1 MRKQTITRQLRKAIS
16 AGLCAVMILTGSV
29 FAFADTDTNTNTN
42 AAAYAEPK
50 TEDFVSGVLKD
61 GIYTIGTETDSTGA
75 GRMFNIAQAD
85 NNTCKLEVKDGKMT
99 AIVRL
104 NAQGYDKLY
113 LGTAADAAKAALSS
127 CILYEQDADGLYTFR
142 VPFEKFDTVMELAA
156 YGTKGKAW
164 HDHNIVFYLGVPAAP
179 KASFES
185 TSGTVTLKWTK
196 SAEDGIS
203 GYEAEYALTEDF
215 ADKEQVTVQGATK
228 TSQKFY
234 LEKGNTYYLRIRSI
248 KNVNDGKVYSPWSNT
263 VTCKTTALSKAK
275 LTSAKAA
282 KKAASLKWVK
292 KTGINGYEIQYST
305 SSKFTASKTKTVK
318 AAKSAVSKKVTGLKS
333 GSKCYFRI
341 RTYKTAADGKVYSA
355 WSAVKS
361 VKAK

>member
-1 MRKQTITRQLRKAIS
+1 MKKIFRKAIS
-16 AGLCAVMILTGSV
+16 TGLCAAMILTGSM
-29 FAFADTDTNTNTN
+29 FAFADTDTN
-42 AAAYAEPK
+42 AAVYEEPR

-61 GIYTIGTETDSTGA
+61 GVYTIGVETDSTGA

-113 LGTAADAAKAALSS
+113 LGTAADAVKAEESFYIA
-127 CILYEQDADGLYTFR
+127 YEKDADGLYTFR

-164 HDHNIVFYLGVPAAP
+164 HDHNIVFYTGVPAAP
-179 KASFES
+179 KASFAA
-185 TSGTVTLKWTK
+185 TSGTVTLKWNK
-196 SAEDGIS
+196 SAEDGIF
-203 GYEAEYALTEDF
+203 GYEAEFALSEDF
-215 ADKEQVTVQGATK
+215 ADKEQVTVQGAAK

-234 LEKGNTYYLRIRSI
+234 LEKGNTYYLRVRSI
-248 KNVNDGKVYSPWSNT
+248 KNVNDSKVYSPWSNT
-263 VTCKTTALSKAK
+263 VICKTTALSKAK
-275 LTSAKAA
+275 LTSVNAA

-305 SSKFTASKTKTVK
+305 GSKFTASKTRTVK
-318 AAKSAVSKKVTGLKS
+318 AAKNAVSKKVTGLKS
-333 GSKCYFRI
+333 GSKYYFRI
-341 RTYKTAADGKVYSA
+341 RTYKTAADGNVYSA
-355 WSAVKS
+355 WSAAKS

>member
-1 MRKQTITRQLRKAIS
+1 MKKIFRKAIS
-16 AGLCAVMILTGSV
+16 TGLCAAMILTGSM
-29 FAFADTDTNTNTN
+29 FAFADTDTN
-42 AAAYAEPK
+42 AAVYEEPR

-61 GIYTIGTETDSTGA
+61 GIYTIGVETDSTGA

-113 LGTAADAAKAALSS
+113 LGTAADAVKAEESFYIA
-127 CILYEQDADGLYTFR
+127 YEKDADGLYTFR

-164 HDHNIVFYLGVPAAP
+164 HDHNIVFYTGVPAAP
-179 KASFES
+179 KASFAA
-185 TSGTVTLKWTK
+185 TSGTVTLKWNK

-203 GYEAEYALTEDF
+203 GYEAEFALSEDF
-215 ADKEQVTVQGATK
+215 ADKEQVTVQGAAK

-234 LEKGNTYYLRIRSI
+234 LEKGNTYYLRVRSI
-248 KNVNDGKVYSPWSNT
+248 KNVNDSKVYSPWSNT
-263 VTCKTTALSKAK
+263 VICKTTALSKAK
-275 LTSAKAA
+275 LTSVKSA

-305 SSKFTASKTKTVK
+305 GSKFTASKTRTVK
-318 AAKSAVSKKVTGLKS
+318 AAKNAVSKKVTGLKS
-333 GSKCYFRI
+333 GSKYYFRI
-341 RTYKTAADGKVYSA
+341 RTYKTAADGNVYSA
-355 WSAVKS
+355 WSAAKS

>member
-1 MRKQTITRQLRKAIS
+1 MKKIFRKAIS
-16 AGLCAVMILTGSV
+16 TGLCAAMILTGSV
-29 FAFADTDTNTNTN
+29 FAFADTDANTNTDTN

-50 TEDFVSGVLKD
+50 TEDFVSGILKD
-61 GIYTIGTETDSTGA
+61 GIYTIGVETDSTGA

-113 LGTAADAAKAALSS
+113 LGTAADAVKAEESS
-127 CILYEQDADGLYTFR
+127 YIAYEKDVEGLYTFR

-164 HDHNIVFYLGVPAAP
+164 HDHNIVFYTGVPAAP
-179 KASFES
+179 KASFAA

-196 SAEDGIS
+196 SAEDGIY
-203 GYEAEYALTEDF
+203 GYEAEYAQTENF
-215 ADKEQVTVQGATK
+215 ADKEQVTVQGAA
-228 TSQKFY
+228 KFY

-248 KNVNDGKVYSPWSNT
+248 KNVNDSKVYSPWSNT

-275 LTSAKAA
+275 LTSVKAA

-305 SSKFTASKTKTVK
+305 GSKFTASKTKTVK
-318 AAKSAVSKKVTGLKS
+318 AAKNAVSKKVTGLKS

-341 RTYKTAADGKVYSA
+341 RTYKTAADGKIYSA
-355 WSAVKS
+355 WSAAKS

>member
-1 MRKQTITRQLRKAIS
+1 M
-16 AGLCAVMILTGSV
+16 
-29 FAFADTDTNTNTN
+29 
-42 AAAYAEPK
+42 
-50 TEDFVSGVLKD
+50 
-61 GIYTIGTETDSTGA
+61 
-75 GRMFNIAQAD
+75 
-85 NNTCKLEVKDGKMT
+85 
-99 AIVRL
+99 
-104 NAQGYDKLY
+104 
-113 LGTAADAAKAALSS
+113 
-127 CILYEQDADGLYTFR
+127 
-142 VPFEKFDTVMELAA
+142 
-156 YGTKGKAW
+156 
-164 HDHNIVFYLGVPAAP
+164 
-179 KASFES
+179 
-185 TSGTVTLKWTK
+185 
-196 SAEDGIS
+196 
-203 GYEAEYALTEDF
+203 
-215 ADKEQVTVQGATK
+215 TVQGAAK

-248 KNVNDGKVYSPWSNT
+248 KNVNDSKVYSPWSNT

-318 AAKSAVSKKVTGLKS
+318 AAKSVVSKKVTGLKS

-341 RTYKTAADGKVYSA
+341 RTYKTAADGKIYSA

>member
-1 MRKQTITRQLRKAIS
+1 MKKIFRKAIS
-16 AGLCAVMILTGSV
+16 TGLCAAMILTGSV
-29 FAFADTDTNTNTN
+29 FAFADTDTN
-42 AAAYAEPK
+42 AAVYEEPR

-61 GIYTIGTETDSTGA
+61 GIYTIGTETDSTGV

-113 LGTAADAAKAALSS
+113 LGTAADAVKAEESS
-127 CILYEQDADGLYTFR
+127 YIAYEKDVEGLYTFR

-164 HDHNIVFYLGVPAAP
+164 HDHNIVFYTGVPAAP
-179 KASFES
+179 KASFAA
-185 TSGTVTLKWTK
+185 TSGTVTLKWNK

-203 GYEAEYALTEDF
+203 GYEAEFALSEDF
-215 ADKEQVTVQGATK
+215 ADKEQVTVQGAAK

-234 LEKGNTYYLRIRSI
+234 LEKGNTYYLRVRSI
-248 KNVNDGKVYSPWSNT
+248 KNVNDSKVYSPWSNT
-263 VTCKTTALSKAK
+263 VICKTTALSKAK
-275 LTSAKAA
+275 LTSVKAV

-305 SSKFTASKTKTVK
+305 GSKFTASKTRTVK
-318 AAKSAVSKKVTGLKS
+318 AAKNAVSKKVTGLKS
-333 GSKCYFRI
+333 GSKYYFRI
-341 RTYKTAADGKVYSA
+341 RTYKTAADGKIYSA
-355 WSAVKS
+355 WSAAKS

>member
-1 MRKQTITRQLRKAIS
+1 MKKIFRKAIS
-16 AGLCAVMILTGSV
+16 TGLCAAMILTGSM
-29 FAFADTDTNTNTN
+29 FAFADTDTN
-42 AAAYAEPK
+42 AAVYEEPR

-61 GIYTIGTETDSTGA
+61 GVYTIGVETDSTGA

-113 LGTAADAAKAALSS
+113 LGTAADAVKAEESFYIA
-127 CILYEQDADGLYTFR
+127 YEKDADGLYTFR

-164 HDHNIVFYLGVPAAP
+164 HDHNIVFYTGVPAAP
-179 KASFES
+179 KASFAA
-185 TSGTVTLKWTK
+185 TSGTITLKWNK

-203 GYEAEYALTEDF
+203 GYEAEFALSEDF
-215 ADKEQVTVQGATK
+215 ADKEQVTVQGAAK

-234 LEKGNTYYLRIRSI
+234 LEKGNTYYLHVRSI
-248 KNVNDGKVYSPWSNT
+248 KNVNDSKVYSPWSNT
-263 VTCKTTALSKAK
+263 VICKTTALSKAK

-282 KKAASLKWVK
+282 KKAASLKWAK
-292 KTGINGYEIQYST
+292 KSSINGYEIQYST
-305 SSKFTASKTKTVK
+305 SSKFAASKTRTVK

-333 GSKCYFRI
+333 GSKYYFRI
-341 RTYKTAADGKVYSA
+341 RTYKTAADGKVFSA
-355 WSAVKS
+355 WSAAKS

>member
-1 MRKQTITRQLRKAIS
+1 MKKIFRKAIS
-16 AGLCAVMILTGSV
+16 TGLCAAMILTGSV
-29 FAFADTDTNTNTN
+29 FAFADTDTN
-42 AAAYAEPK
+42 AAVYEEPR

-113 LGTAADAAKAALSS
+113 LGTAADAVKAEESS
-127 CILYEQDADGLYTFR
+127 YIAYEKDVEGLYTFR

-164 HDHNIVFYLGVPAAP
+164 HDHNIVFYTGVPAAP
-179 KASFES
+179 KASFAA
-185 TSGTVTLKWTK
+185 TSGTVTLKWNK

-203 GYEAEYALTEDF
+203 GYEAEFALSEDF
-215 ADKEQVTVQGATK
+215 ADKEQVTVQGAAK

-234 LEKGNTYYLRIRSI
+234 LEKGNTYYLRVRSI
-248 KNVNDGKVYSPWSNT
+248 KNVNDSKVYSPWSNT
-263 VTCKTTALSKAK
+263 VICKTTALSKAK
-275 LTSAKAA
+275 LTSVNAA

-305 SSKFTASKTKTVK
+305 GSKFTASKTRTVK
-318 AAKSAVSKKVTGLKS
+318 AAKSTVSKKVTGLKS
-333 GSKCYFRI
+333 GSKYYFRI
-341 RTYKTAADGKVYSA
+341 RTYKTAADGNVYSA
-355 WSAVKS
+355 WSAAKS

>member
-1 MRKQTITRQLRKAIS
+1 MKKIFRKAIS
-16 AGLCAVMILTGSV
+16 TGLCAAMILTGSM
-29 FAFADTDTNTNTN
+29 FAFADTDTN
-42 AAAYAEPK
+42 AAVYEEPR

-61 GIYTIGTETDSTGA
+61 GIYTIGVETDSTGA

-113 LGTAADAAKAALSS
+113 LGTAADAVKTEESFYIA
-127 CILYEQDADGLYTFR
+127 YEKDADGLYTFR

-164 HDHNIVFYLGVPAAP
+164 HDHNIVFYTGVPAAP
-179 KASFES
+179 KASFAAA
-185 TSGTVTLKWTK
+185 SGTVTLKWNK

-203 GYEAEYALTEDF
+203 GYEAEFALSEDF
-215 ADKEQVTVQGATK
+215 ADKEQVTVQGAAK

-234 LEKGNTYYLRIRSI
+234 LEKGNTYYLHVRSI
-248 KNVNDGKVYSPWSNT
+248 KNVNDSKVYSPWSNT
-263 VTCKTTALSKAK
+263 VICKTTALSKAK
-275 LTSAKAA
+275 LTSVNAA

-305 SSKFTASKTKTVK
+305 GSKFTASKTRTVK
-318 AAKSAVSKKVTGLKS
+318 AAKSTVSKKVTGLKT

-341 RTYKTAADGKVYSA
+341 RTYKTAADGKIYSA

-361 VKAK
+361 VKVK